1 MWCPHEALY
10 DTIESHS
17 LVIDGVE
24 RASFTETR
32 CYAYTNYVIYRA
44 SDADE
49 DIIRADE
56 NWIPHL
62 LEP

>member
-1 MWCPHEALY
+1 VLPY
-10 DTIESHS
+10 DATESDS
-17 LVIDGVE
+17 LVIHGVE

-32 CYAYTNYVIYRA
+32 RYAYTNYLICGA

-62 LEP
+62 IEP